1 MSRTIDDSRVAAVRS
16 PPLRAFLVR
25 PGRRDAQ
32 EYRSLSVYPRAGA
45 HRPAGQRGRPE
56 SRAFTLIELLVVIS
70 ITALLISILL
80 PALSRARES
89 ARRTSCGN
97 NLRQVGAAFWQYA
110 EDQGGSQQFYPIKP
124 HPTIRN
130 APISTLATVQPQGS
144 LNPTGPLI
152 YPAPTSPDDPPPP
165 YTGRWGLQFA
175 GIIRD
180 IVEQEHTH
188 AKSYASGEMGDASP
202 DPKYIKEPKILV
214 CPSDKFGNAYSSTDL
229 WPVRPAARIS
239 DILNVNAPNNPN
251 NVKNYSYMYIAGLRA
266 SDRPDFF
273 LMGDESNK
281 VDNATNSLTQLD
293 PDDNHG
299 YFGINAL
306 FCDLHVEWASSRGG
320 DFASLQEMASKLWAP
335 VVSAPPIG
343 GASTPAG
350 SNRNVEVQT
359 ID

>member
-1 MSRTIDDSRVAAVRS
+1 MVHRRLEAQTDGISHPHLSHPRRIVETAICRYQTRERWATAGMRWCCSTS
-16 PPLRAFLVR
+16 LR
-25 PGRRDAQ
+25 PT
-32 EYRSLSVYPRAGA
+32 
-45 HRPAGQRGRPE
+45 
-56 SRAFTLIELLVVIS
+56 AFTLIELLVVIS

-89 ARRTSCGN
+89 ARRTACGN
-97 NLRQVGAAFWQYA
+97 NLRQVGQAFWQYA

-124 HPTIRN
+124 SPSVRN
-130 APISTLATVQPQGS
+130 APISTLATVQPQGTVT
-144 LNPTGPLI
+144 PTGPI
-152 YPAPTSPDDPPPP
+152 QYPAPAAPDDPPPP
-165 YTGRWGLQFA
+165 YNGRWGLQFA
-175 GIIRD
+175 GILRD

-188 AKSYASGEMGDASP
+188 AKRFQDGSP
-202 DPKYIKEPKILV
+202 DGEATPEPRYLKEPKVLI
-214 CPSDKFGNAYSSTDL
+214 CPSDKWGNGYSSNDL
-229 WPVRPAARIS
+229 WPVRPAAKIS
-239 DILNVNAPNNPN
+239 DILTVNSPANPT

-273 LMGDESNK
+273 MMGDESNK

-299 YFGINAL
+299 YFGINGL
-306 FCDLHVEWASSRGG
+306 FCDLHVEWVSSRGG

-343 GASTPAG
+343 GSTTPAG
-350 SNRNVEVQT
+350 LNRNSEVQT